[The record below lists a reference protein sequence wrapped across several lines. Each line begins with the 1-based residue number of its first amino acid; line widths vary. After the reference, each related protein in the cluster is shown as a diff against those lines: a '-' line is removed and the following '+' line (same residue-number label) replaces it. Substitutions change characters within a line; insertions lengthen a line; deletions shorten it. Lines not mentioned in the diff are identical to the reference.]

1 MYDLLR
7 QLTSNDSGTFTPDQ
21 IDNTCDNP
29 QPNVPFA
36 VVSVALVVL
45 GLFGNM
51 VVAFIILVL
60 QEYKKS
66 VANWYILQLALADT
80 LFLLMLP
87 FTASSELV
95 GQWTYGV
102 ELCKVK
108 EAILFIN
115 YYASIY
121 FLVVMS
127 FDRYV
132 AVTKAFASS
141 SLVTRLRSPEA
152 SYIFTTAG
160 WIISILFSVPLFM
173 YSSVSGCHCA
183 YQFPSYGHEYG
194 YMESYCQQF
203 MQKFPGDY
211 ESVQHCINETRN
223 TNLTEH
229 LNALNE
235 SFPFDYDE
243 FEVFADNITTIAAAS
258 ETVTFPFQ
266 YNGLGNET
274 LIHICKHQ
282 ENRVFF
288 VWLSVNFVFA
298 FCLPLILISFFYGM
312 IIKTI
317 MQSKKVGNNEAQR
330 SYRRRVT
337 TIVLALVFLFVA
349 SWLPWHSFQLAK
361 IVGFPMPAESCTN
374 FQYGVRITAYLSSA
388 LNPFL
393 YSFLGARFAQRLT
406 KAKETMRLSA
416 TRHSRVL
423 SGDSKRNKRHHSTS
437 HSGSVR
443 QPTAERPAEA
453 ARDVVYW
460 RGTTENGNTGE
471 TFANKTEKTEV

>member
-194 YMESYCQQF
+194 YM
-203 MQKFPGDY
+203 
-211 ESVQHCINETRN
+211 HCINETRN

-258 ETVTFPFQ
+258 ET
-266 YNGLGNET
+266 
-274 LIHICKHQ
+274 LIYSYI
-282 ENRVFF
+282 

-317 MQSKKVGNNEAQR
+317 MQSKKVGNNEAQVRSFDCLWTPYKNRFKANQMHSQKCSSKTKPYSQR

-406 KAKETMRLSA
+406 KAK
-416 TRHSRVL
+416 
-423 SGDSKRNKRHHSTS
+423 
-437 HSGSVR
+437 
-443 QPTAERPAEA
+443 
-453 ARDVVYW
+453 
-460 RGTTENGNTGE
+460 
-471 TFANKTEKTEV
+471 